1 MGVFEIFDERNRM
14 LQVTNKTRMFF
25 RATTHALAVAT
36 LFSIAAGFGQAQT
49 GRLKTKIKPLEASV
63 WVDGAFRGHA
73 DQFNGPGQSLT
84 LPAGE
89 HEVKISLVYFNDY
102 TTKVTISPGQTAV
115 IKQDLGPS
123 GEIRPS
129 PPYAEAKLRCKP
141 LVTAAVIVNGR
152 FIGHCDEMNG
162 PAQALLLWEG
172 THEIEVTNDGY
183 QPYKTTV
190 TVTKAMLNTKIEVPV
205 TLQSK

>member
-1 MGVFEIFDERNRM
+1 MGVFEIFDERKRV
-14 LQVTNKTRMFF
+14 LQVTNKTRTLF

-36 LFSIAAGFGQAQT
+36 LFSIAAGVGQAQT
-49 GRLKTKIKPLEASV
+49 GRLKTQVKPPEASV
-63 WVDGAFRGHA
+63 WVDGTFRGHV
-73 DQFNGPGQSLT
+73 DQFNGPGQSLH

-102 TTKVTISPGQTAV
+102 TTKVTISAGQTAV
-115 IKQDLGPS
+115 IKQELGPS